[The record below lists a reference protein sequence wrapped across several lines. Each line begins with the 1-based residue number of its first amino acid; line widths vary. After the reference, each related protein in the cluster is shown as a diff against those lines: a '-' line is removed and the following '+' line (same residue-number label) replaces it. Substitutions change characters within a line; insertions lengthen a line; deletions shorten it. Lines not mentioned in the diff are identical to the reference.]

1 MPVVSEADKYV
12 HSTGG
17 INALR
22 LFVQNTPLEECV
34 GDFKSLCSRAFV
46 PRRLSGIPVLRDIS
60 TANHGSI
67 YRTTPFEALLQAL
80 FGKDD
85 VLFGK
90 TDCEG
95 GCFAKVAV
103 TSTTRME
110 SHKLHPV
117 LVANYN
123 RPNDQGSEK
132 GTQVIPLPPLAAS
145 LQSRANV
152 IIRSI

>member
-1 MPVVSEADKYV
+1 M
-12 HSTGG
+12 
-17 INALR
+17 
-22 LFVQNTPLEECV
+22 
-34 GDFKSLCSRAFV
+34 
-46 PRRLSGIPVLRDIS
+46 
-60 TANHGSI
+60 GSI
-67 YRTTPFEALLQAL
+67 YRTTPFEALLQDL

-145 LQSRANV
+145 LQSHANV